1 MTFLVK
7 KNYPE
12 EYITNILIPVYLS
25 TSKPIQVMNYGER
38 LSRCSAYVSK
48 GKKNTH
54 RNIESHEKLRLDN
67 YMTARELD
75 DRND

>member
-7 KNYPE
+7 KNYPQK
-12 EYITNILIPVYLS
+12 YIPNIAVYLS
-25 TSKPIQVMNYGER
+25 TFKPIQVMKKDYQGVVHMSQEE
-38 LSRCSAYVSK
+38 
-48 GKKNTH
+48 KNTH

-67 YMTARELD
+67 QVTAKELD